1 MTRTDQLM
9 ALRPI
14 VKIDTSKSSLHLE
27 EFQNNTL
34 RPILKFQN
42 EIILALVN
50 NSFGKVILP
59 KSAIEKNLFIENY
72 IQKNH
77 ILKNQLI
84 GLTIALFTE
93 FEVAI
98 YLDHQSDINR
108 RINQLIIKRESV
120 IKLLKK
126 SNSFY
131 LINYYFFCYQSVV
144 RFNRKKINA
153 SI

>member
-27 EFQNNTL
+27 EFQNNSL

-50 NSFGKVILP
+50 NSLGKVILP
-59 KSAIEKNLFIENY
+59 KNLAEKLSFIENY

-93 FEVAI
+93 TEVAF
-98 YLDHQSDINR
+98 YLNYQSDVNR
-108 RINQLIIKRESV
+108 RINQLIVKRV
-120 IKLLKK
+120 CDQIT
-126 SNSFY
+126 
-131 LINYYFFCYQSVV
+131 
-144 RFNRKKINA
+144 
-153 SI
+153 

>member
-93 FEVAI
+93 FEVAF
-98 YLDHQSDINR
+98 YLKHQSDINR
-108 RINQLIIKRESV
+108 RINQLIIKRV
-120 IKLLKK
+120 CDQIT
-126 SNSFY
+126 
-131 LINYYFFCYQSVV
+131 
-144 RFNRKKINA
+144 
-153 SI
+153 

>member
-1 MTRTDQLM
+1 MTRTHQLM

-93 FEVAI
+93 FEVAF
-98 YLDHQSDINR
+98 YLDHQSDINK
-108 RINQLIIKRESV
+108 RINQLIIKRV
-120 IKLLKK
+120 CDQIT
-126 SNSFY
+126 
-131 LINYYFFCYQSVV
+131 
-144 RFNRKKINA
+144 
-153 SI
+153 

>member
-93 FEVAI
+93 FEVAF
-98 YLDHQSDINR
+98 YLDHQSDINK
-108 RINQLIIKRESV
+108 RINQLIIKRV
-120 IKLLKK
+120 CDQIT
-126 SNSFY
+126 
-131 LINYYFFCYQSVV
+131 
-144 RFNRKKINA
+144 
-153 SI
+153 

>member
-14 VKIDTSKSSLHLE
+14 VNIDNSKSSLHLE

-50 NSFGKVILP
+50 NSLAKVILP
-59 KSAIEKNLFIENY
+59 KSVVEKVLFIENH

-93 FEVAI
+93 SEVAF
-98 YLDHQSDINR
+98 YLNYQSDINR
-108 RINQLIIKRESV
+108 RINQLIIKRV
-120 IKLLKK
+120 GDQIT
-126 SNSFY
+126 
-131 LINYYFFCYQSVV
+131 
-144 RFNRKKINA
+144 
-153 SI
+153 

>member
-84 GLTIALFTE
+84 GLTIALLTE
-93 FEVAI
+93 FEVTF
-98 YLDHQSDINR
+98 YLDHQSDINK
-108 RINQLIIKRESV
+108 RINQLIIKRV
-120 IKLLKK
+120 CDQIT
-126 SNSFY
+126 
-131 LINYYFFCYQSVV
+131 
-144 RFNRKKINA
+144 
-153 SI
+153 

>member
-108 RINQLIIKRESV
+108 RINQLIIKRV
-120 IKLLKK
+120 CDQIT
-126 SNSFY
+126 
-131 LINYYFFCYQSVV
+131 
-144 RFNRKKINA
+144 
-153 SI
+153 

>member
-27 EFQNNTL
+27 EFQNNSL

-50 NSFGKVILP
+50 NSLGKVILP
-59 KSAIEKNLFIENY
+59 KNLAEKLSFIENY

-93 FEVAI
+93 TEVA
-98 YLDHQSDINR
+98 
-108 RINQLIIKRESV
+108 
-120 IKLLKK
+120 
-126 SNSFY
+126 FY
-131 LINYYFFCYQSVV
+131 LNYQSQID
-144 RFNRKKINA
+144 FSCKK
-153 SI
+153 

>member
-93 FEVAI
+93 SEVAF
-98 YLDHQSDINR
+98 YLNYQSDINR
-108 RINQLIIKRESV
+108 RINQLIIKRV
-120 IKLLKK
+120 GDQIT
-126 SNSFY
+126 
-131 LINYYFFCYQSVV
+131 
-144 RFNRKKINA
+144 
-153 SI
+153 